1 MSGRAWKLSILVL
14 SAAAVAFVQVSATA
28 GRPLAELLPAGALL
42 VLESPGFG
50 DLATRWHGSPEKA
63 LWLESANYEAFS
75 RSKLFF
81 RLKEAQAEFSAVAGL
96 PTDVALLD
104 SIAGGES
111 ALAVYDI
118 GELGFVYL
126 TRLES
131 ARTFETLLWRRRANF
146 ESRSTAGVTYYARDD
161 GESGRS
167 VAFAVIDDLLI
178 VGTNADL
185 VARSIR
191 LTTGETVARLID
203 EQWYAAAVPTPDG
216 QTPALRMRYNLA
228 ALIRTPHFRSYWI
241 HQNATQLR
249 SYSAGASDLYFTNE
263 GLREERALVKTAPT
277 DAPEIAPV
285 DLGRILSAVPS
296 DSDFFRLRAGV
307 ASQEIA
313 QLLGRKLFQP
323 KVESGVRQDAAPA
336 AYLAGSS
343 VGSESQLETRI
354 DIAPARRSD
363 QGLDLSRLTAI
374 LETAGVDAVGE
385 IAQARLSPGG
395 VLVRVENALVVTAQS
410 DWDPSSIRA
419 ALSELVLARYGA
431 AAPAGD
437 WTQRGNTFALDG
449 LAPLFFETR
458 GKLLVVSNA
467 DALHTAIVRSLETE
481 PPNLVATEVLGFRHG
496 IARVGYE
503 TLMSHLDFINNGYG
517 DDPDRAPYF
526 FSENVLGLGQAL
538 ARVEEVRVTRHH
550 ESGILRETVEYE

>member
-1 MSGRAWKLSILVL
+1 MSGRAWKLSILAL
-14 SAAAVAFVQVSATA
+14 CAAAVAFVQVSATA
-28 GRPLAELLPAGALL
+28 GHPLGELLPAGALL
-42 VLESPGFG
+42 VLESPDFG

-63 LWLESANYEAFS
+63 LWLESPNYESFS

-104 SIAGGES
+104 SVAGGES
-111 ALAVYDI
+111 ALAVSDI

-131 ARTFETLLWRRRANF
+131 ARTFETLLWQRRTNF
-146 ESRSTAGVTYYARDD
+146 ESRSAAGVTYFARDD

-203 EQWYAAAVPTPDG
+203 EQWYAAAVPTADG
-216 QTPALRMRYNLA
+216 QSPALRMRYNLA
-228 ALIRTPHFRSYWI
+228 VLIRTPHFRSYWI
-241 HQNATQLR
+241 HQNATELR
-249 SYSAGASDLYFTNE
+249 SYSAGASDMYFTNE
-263 GLREERALVKTAPT
+263 GIREVRAFVKTAST
-277 DAPEIAPV
+277 DAPGIGPA
-285 DLGRILSAVPS
+285 DLGRLLAAVPS
-296 DSDFFRLRAGV
+296 DSDYFRLRAGV

-313 QLLGRKLFQP
+313 RLLGRKLFQP
-323 KVESGVRQDAAPA
+323 KIESGGRQDAAPA

-363 QGLDLSRLTAI
+363 QGLDLSGLTAI
-374 LETAGVDAVGE
+374 LETAGVDAVGD

-419 ALSELVLARYGA
+419 AFSELVLARLGA

-449 LAPLFFETR
+449 LAPLFVETR
-458 GKLLVVSNA
+458 GNLLVVSNA
-467 DALHTAIVRSLETE
+467 NALHTAIVRSLEAE
-481 PPNLVATEVLGFRHG
+481 PPTLVATEVLGFRHG
-496 IARVGYE
+496 IARVGYK
-503 TLMSHLDFINNGYG
+503 TLMSHLDFINNGYR

-526 FSENVLGLGQAL
+526 FSENVLSLGQAL
-538 ARVEEVRVTRHH
+538 ARVEEVRVTRHD
-550 ESGILRETVEYE
+550 ETGILRETVEYE